1 MRNKVR
7 KIIINKIIIIG
18 SIINSSNNIKLNLS
32 KNWINKIMVNLNR
45 MKSSMKIIN
54 LNKYI
59 PMVARVELVE
69 EDLEGILIP
78 IYNMLQELPAIL
90 EEDLSMLHY
99 INSSK
104 IMNNIITVLAN
115 EDMINNK
122 NNKFPYKP
130 NNRINTTIKTSNNHK
145 KNNSVK

>member
-1 MRNKVR
+1 
-7 KIIINKIIIIG
+7 
-18 SIINSSNNIKLNLS
+18 
-32 KNWINKIMVNLNR
+32 
-45 MKSSMKIIN
+45 
-54 LNKYI
+54 
-59 PMVARVELVE
+59 MVARVELVE

-78 IYNMLQELPAIL
+78 IYNMLQELHAIL

-115 EDMINNK
+115 EDMTNNK